1 MFIMTFLELAE
12 RILREEK
19 RPLTPEEIWRIAQ
32 EKSYADQVRSR
43 GKTPWATIGARL
55 YIDIRDNP
63 KSKFTISGRRPTRF
77 VLKEFADVPIPSGN
91 EPTVPT
97 KVNYRERDL
106 HPFLTYFTYTYQ
118 GIYTKTIYH
127 ENSSKDRYAQW
138 LHPDMVGVYFPLD
151 TWKSEVLEIAREVGN
166 QVLRLYSYELK
177 RELTFN
183 NLREAFFQA
192 VSNSSW
198 AHQGYLV
205 TAEIAQDE
213 DFIEE
218 LKRLSNSFGIGVIKL
233 DIHNPDD
240 SEILIP
246 AKEREFLDIDT
257 INRLAEINS
266 DFLKFLK
273 GIKIDLSS
281 REIRKERY
289 DPVLSSEDLIRSI
302 SNMGARR

>member
-1 MFIMTFLELAE
+1 MTFLELAE
-12 RILREEK
+12 QILREEK
-19 RPLTPEEIWRIAQ
+19 RPLTPDEIWHIAQ
-32 EKSYADQVRSR
+32 EKTYADQVGSK

-63 KSKFTISGRRPTRF
+63 QTKFTISGRRPTRF
-77 VLKEFADVPIPSGN
+77 TLQEFADVAIPSDN

-97 KVNYRERDL
+97 KFNYKERDL

-151 TWKSEVLEIAREVGN
+151 TWKPEVLEIAREVGN

-205 TAEIAQDE
+205 AAEIAQDE

-218 LKRLSNSFGIGVIKL
+218 IKRLSTSFGIGVIKL

-246 AKEREFLDIDT
+246 AKEKEYLDINT

-266 DFLKFLK
+266 DFLNFLR
-273 GIKIDLSS
+273 GIKNDLSS

-289 DPVLSSEDLIRSI
+289 DPVFNSEELIQSI
-302 SNMGARR
+302 KTNNNGPRR

>member
-1 MFIMTFLELAE
+1 MTFLELIE
-12 RILREEK
+12 KVLREAQH
-19 RPLTPEEIWRIAQ
+19 PLTPDEIWQIAQ
-32 EKSYADQVRSR
+32 EKGYAEQVGTT

-63 KSKFTISGRRPTRF
+63 ASKFAKTNLRPTRF
-77 VLKEFADVPIPSGN
+77 ALKEFVDVPAPSSDA
-91 EPTVPT
+91 VHT
-97 KVNYRERDL
+97 KADYKERDL
-106 HPFLTYFTYTYQ
+106 HRFLTYFTYTYQ
-118 GIYTKTIYH
+118 TIYTKTIYH

-138 LHPDMVGVYFPLD
+138 LHPDMVGVYFSLG
-151 TWKSEVLEIAREVGN
+151 TWKPEVLEIAREVGN
-166 QVLRLYSYELK
+166 LVLRLYSYEIK
-177 RELTFN
+177 RELTFS
-183 NLREAFFQA
+183 NLRESFFQA

-205 TAEIAQDE
+205 AAEIAQNQ

-218 LKRLSNSFGIGVIKL
+218 LKRLSTSFGIGVIKL
-233 DIHNPDD
+233 DIYNPDD

-246 AKEREFLDIDT
+246 AKEKEFLDINT

-281 REIRKERY
+281 GEIRKERY
-289 DPVLSSEDLIRSI
+289 DQVLSSDDLIRLI

>member
-1 MFIMTFLELAE
+1 MTFLELIE
-12 RILREEK
+12 KVLREER
-19 RPLTPEEIWRIAQ
+19 RPLTAKEIWDIA
-32 EKSYADQVRSR
+32 EKRGYAEQVGTR
-43 GKTPWATIGARL
+43 GKTPWATIQSTI
-55 YIDIRDNP
+55 YVEMRDNP
-63 KSKFTISGRRPTRF
+63 NSKLTKSGRRPTRF
-77 VLKEFADVPIPSGN
+77 VLKEFADVPIPSSN
-91 EPTVPT
+91 EPTLPT
-97 KVNYRERDL
+97 KANYTERNL
-106 HPFLTYFTYTYQ
+106 HPFLTYFTYMYQ

-127 ENSSKDRYAQW
+127 QNSSKERYAQW

-151 TWKSEVLEIAREVGN
+151 TWRPEVLEIAREVGT

-205 TAEIAQDE
+205 ASVIAQDE

-218 LKRLSNSFGIGVIKL
+218 LKRLSTSFGIGVIKL
-233 DIHNPDD
+233 DVHNPDD

-246 AKEREFLDIDT
+246 AKEREFLDINT

-266 DFLKFLK
+266 DFRKFLK

-281 REIRKERY
+281 KEIRKERY
-289 DPVLSSEDLIRSI
+289 DPVLSSEELVRSI
-302 SNMGARR
+302 SETEPADE

>member
-1 MFIMTFLELAE
+1 MTFLELAE
-12 RILREEK
+12 QILREEK

-32 EKSYADQVRSR
+32 EKGYADQVGSR
-43 GKTPWATIGARL
+43 GKTPWATIEARL
-55 YIDIRDNP
+55 YVDIRDNP
-63 KSKFTISGRRPTRF
+63 ESKFTKSGRRPTRF
-77 VLKEFADVPIPSGN
+77 TLKEFGDVLIPSNN

-97 KVNYRERDL
+97 KFNYRERDL
-106 HPFLTYFTYTYQ
+106 HQFLTYFTYTYH

-151 TWKSEVLEIAREVGN
+151 TWKPEILEIAREVGI
-166 QVLRLYSYELK
+166 QILRLYSYELK
-177 RELTFN
+177 RELTFS
-183 NLREAFFQA
+183 NLRKSFFQA

-205 TAEIAQDE
+205 AAEIAQDE

-218 LKRLSNSFGIGVIKL
+218 LKRLSTSFGIGVIKL
-233 DIHNPDD
+233 DIDNPDD
-240 SEILIP
+240 SAIIIP
-246 AKEREFLDIDT
+246 AKEKEFLDINT

-289 DPVLSSEDLIRSI
+289 DRVLSSEELIHSI
-302 SNMGARR
+302 KKSETNR

>member
-1 MFIMTFLELAE
+1 MTFLELAE
-12 RILREEK
+12 QILREER

-32 EKSYADQVRSR
+32 EKGYADQVGTK
-43 GKTPWATIGARL
+43 GKTPWNSIGAQL
-55 YIDIRDNP
+55 YVDIRDNP
-63 KSKFTISGRRPTRF
+63 NSKFTISGRRPTRF

-91 EPTVPT
+91 EQTVPT
-97 KVNYRERDL
+97 KINYRERDL
-106 HPFLTYFTYTYQ
+106 HQFLTYFTYTYQ
-118 GIYTKTIYH
+118 TIYTKTIYH

-151 TWKSEVLEIAREVGN
+151 TWKPEVLEIAREVGN

-205 TAEIAQDE
+205 AAEIAQDE
-213 DFIEE
+213 DFMEE
-218 LKRLSNSFGIGVIKL
+218 LKRLSTSFGIGVIKL

-246 AKEREFLDIDT
+246 AKEREYLDINT

-289 DPVLSSEDLIRSI
+289 DPVLSSEELISSI
-302 SNMGARR
+302 SNMGVRR

>member
-1 MFIMTFLELAE
+1 MTFLELIE
-12 RILREEK
+12 KVLREAQH
-19 RPLTPEEIWRIAQ
+19 PLTPDEIWQIAQ
-32 EKSYADQVRSR
+32 EKGYAEQVGTT

-63 KSKFTISGRRPTRF
+63 ASKFAKTNLRPTRF
-77 VLKEFADVPIPSGN
+77 ALKEFVDVPAPSSDA
-91 EPTVPT
+91 VHT
-97 KVNYRERDL
+97 KADYKERDL
-106 HPFLTYFTYTYQ
+106 HRFLTYFTYTYQ
-118 GIYTKTIYH
+118 TIYTKTIYH

-138 LHPDMVGVYFPLD
+138 LHPDMVGVYFSLG
-151 TWKSEVLEIAREVGN
+151 TWKPEVLEIAREVGN
-166 QVLRLYSYELK
+166 LVLRLYSYEIK
-177 RELTFN
+177 RELTFS
-183 NLREAFFQA
+183 NLRESFFQA

-205 TAEIAQDE
+205 AAEIAQNQ

-218 LKRLSNSFGIGVIKL
+218 LKRLSTSFGIGVIKL
-233 DIHNPDD
+233 DIDNPDD
-240 SEILIP
+240 SAIIIP
-246 AKEREFLDIDT
+246 AKEKEFLDINT

-289 DPVLSSEDLIRSI
+289 DRVLSSEELIHSI
-302 SNMGARR
+302 KKSETNR

>member
-1 MFIMTFLELAE
+1 MTFLELIE
-12 RILREEK
+12 KVLREAQH
-19 RPLTPEEIWRIAQ
+19 PLTPDEIWQIAQ
-32 EKSYADQVRSR
+32 EKGYAEQVGTT

-63 KSKFTISGRRPTRF
+63 ASKFAKTNLRPTRF
-77 VLKEFADVPIPSGN
+77 ALKEFVDVPAPSSDA
-91 EPTVPT
+91 VHT
-97 KVNYRERDL
+97 KADYKERDL
-106 HPFLTYFTYTYQ
+106 HRFLTYFTYTYQ
-118 GIYTKTIYH
+118 TIYTKTIYH

-138 LHPDMVGVYFPLD
+138 LHPDMVGVYFSLG
-151 TWKSEVLEIAREVGN
+151 TWKPEVLEIAREVGN
-166 QVLRLYSYELK
+166 LVLRLYSYEIK
-177 RELTFN
+177 RELTFS
-183 NLREAFFQA
+183 NLRESFFQA

-205 TAEIAQDE
+205 AAEIAQNQ

-218 LKRLSNSFGIGVIKL
+218 LKRLSTSFGIGVIKL
-233 DIHNPDD
+233 DIYNPDD

-246 AKEREFLDIDT
+246 AKEKEFLDINT

-289 DPVLSSEDLIRSI
+289 DRVLSSEELIHSI
-302 SNMGARR
+302 KKSETNR